1 MLILVINIG
10 AISANEITDINNS
23 LKSDIEDSLSVADY
37 IDEETVSSDQSLGI
51 GDSSAD
57 SYDSGSSDI
66 GESDL
71 SSSDSSIVAEEDGD
85 KADVRNASSISV
97 SSNSVVRGNSIAI
110 TLLDS
115 NNAAASGK
123 LVQFT
128 LSGKTYNATT
138 DSNGKASLPVSLAA
152 GTYPLKIYF
161 AGDDALNG
169 STRTIDLKV
178 TANTPG
184 ITVGSTTVIRGKYLY
199 VYLKDGNGKAMANQ
213 KVSIKINGKTY
224 EKTTNSNGR
233 AALKIILTGSKYS
246 AKVNFYKSGI
256 YSAASKSFTLKI
268 SDNKPKIT
276 VANTTVI
283 RGKYLYVYLKDK
295 SGSVMASKKVT
306 IRINGKNYVKTT
318 NSNGRAALKIK
329 LTGSKYAAKVYFYK
343 SGVYSYS
350 SKSFTLN
357 IANNKPSFTIAN
369 STVVKGNYLY
379 VYLKDKSGAA
389 MANQNVAVKLNGKT
403 YTKTTNSNG
412 RIALKVSLAAKK
424 YTTSLNFYKTGV
436 YSASSKSFTLNV
448 VNDNSKN
455 SVANIMAAATKV
467 RNYVNSYKKLPETV
481 TVGSYKISIEEF
493 SYLMSECIVGL
504 NKGSIS
510 TVSTLEGIQDVESGG
525 DSMNAKIYKEQYV
538 DLASRAMTYIQNNKV
553 PARYAAAYSS
563 SNSKIGNAGFD
574 LYTYCFAKI
583 LVFYDANKYLPN
595 YCTFESSV
603 FGSSTGDS
611 LSVLSN
617 VTDSSRLRNFTITLT
632 GIDSSIL
639 SNMAVNLTLA
649 APTGSGNKISKKTV
663 ILDSDNI
670 YSTSK
675 DLKLL
680 DDIATILKSKGYNV
694 IVNTTIGPNTHNMD
708 IIYRKNVCV
717 FSIYGGIDAGMFV
730 DKGSVWFQN
739 YLSQNNNQIVLGF
752 LAPPITRNLA
762 TETWLERAHDDDY
775 SSDIFTGLANPGS
788 YINTNVGADYVY
800 GSTASELASNFL
812 NFAVNGFSVGL
823 DGTIPS
829 AQKTYKLTT
838 NANGQVTIPNLV
850 AGVYNISYSY
860 IDNLGNT
867 VVQNKQFT
875 LS

>member
-1 MLILVINIG
+1 M
-10 AISANEITDINNS
+10 
-23 LKSDIEDSLSVADY
+23 
-37 IDEETVSSDQSLGI
+37 
-51 GDSSAD
+51 
-57 SYDSGSSDI
+57 
-66 GESDL
+66 
-71 SSSDSSIVAEEDGD
+71 
-85 KADVRNASSISV
+85 
-97 SSNSVVRGNSIAI
+97 
-110 TLLDS
+110 
-115 NNAAASGK
+115 
-123 LVQFT
+123 
-128 LSGKTYNATT
+128 
-138 DSNGKASLPVSLAA
+138 
-152 GTYPLKIYF
+152 KI
-161 AGDDALNG
+161 
-169 STRTIDLKV
+169 K
-178 TANTPG
+178 
-184 ITVGSTTVIRGKYLY
+184 
-199 VYLKDGNGKAMANQ
+199 
-213 KVSIKINGKTY
+213 
-224 EKTTNSNGR
+224 
-233 AALKIILTGSKYS
+233 LTGSKYS
-246 AKVNFYKSGI
+246 TKVYFYKSGI

-276 VANTTVI
+276 VANATVI

-295 SGSVMASKKVT
+295 SGAVMASKKVT

-357 IANNKPSFTIAN
+357 IVNNKPSFTIAN

-379 VYLKDKSGAA
+379 VYLKDKAGSV
-389 MANQNVAVKLNGKT
+389 MANQKVAVKLNGKT
-403 YTKTTNSNG
+403 YAMTTNSNG
-412 RIALKVSLAAKK
+412 RIALKVTLAAKK
-424 YTTSLNFYKTGV
+424 YTTNLNFYKTGV

-467 RNYVNSYKKLPETV
+467 RNYVNSYKRLPETV

-493 SYLMSECIVGL
+493 SYLMSESIVGL

-510 TVSTLEGIQDVESGG
+510 SVKILEGIQDVESGG

-538 DLASRAMTYIQNNKV
+538 DLANRAMTYIQKNKV

-603 FGSSTGDS
+603 FGSSSDS
-611 LSVLSN
+611 SESVLSN
-617 VTDSSRLRNFTITLT
+617 VIDSSRLRNFTIALT
-632 GIDSSIL
+632 GLDSSIL
-639 SNMAVNLTLA
+639 SNMAINLTLD
-649 APTGSGNKISKKTV
+649 APTGSGNKITKKTV

-680 DDIATILKSKGYNV
+680 NDIKTILESKGYNV
-694 IVNTTIGPNTHNMD
+694 TVNTTIGPNTHNMD
-708 IIYRKNVCV
+708 ISYRKNVCV

-730 DKGSVWFQN
+730 DKSAFWFQN
-739 YLSQNNNQIVLGF
+739 KLNLNNNQIVLGF

-775 SSDIFTGLANPGS
+775 SADVFTGLANPGS

-829 AQKTYKLTT
+829 AQKTYQLTT

-860 IDNLGNT
+860 IDNLGNR

>member
-10 AISANEITDINNS
+10 AISANEITDTNS
-23 LKSDIEDSLSVADY
+23 LKSDIEDSLSVTDY
-37 IDEETVSSDQSLGI
+37 IDEETDSSDQSLGA

-66 GESDL
+66 EESDL
-71 SSSDSSIVAEEDGD
+71 SSSDSSIVAEEEEEE
-85 KADVRNASSISV
+85 ADVRNASSISV
-97 SSNSVVRGNSIAI
+97 SSNSVVRGNSYAI

-178 TANTPG
+178 TANTPS

-199 VYLKDGNGKAMANQ
+199 VYLKDKNGKAMANQ
-213 KVSIKINGKTY
+213 KVTIKINGKTY

-233 AALKIILTGSKYS
+233 AALKIKLTGSKYS
-246 AKVNFYKSGI
+246 TKVYFYKSGI

-276 VANTTVI
+276 VANATVI

-295 SGSVMASKKVT
+295 SGAVMASKKVT

-357 IANNKPSFTIAN
+357 IVNNKPSFTIAN

-379 VYLKDKSGAA
+379 VYLKDKAGSV
-389 MANQNVAVKLNGKT
+389 MANQKVAVKLNGKT
-403 YTKTTNSNG
+403 YAMTTNSNG
-412 RIALKVSLAAKK
+412 RIALKVTLAAQK
-424 YTTSLNFYKTGV
+424 YTTNLNFYKTGV

-467 RNYVNSYKKLPETV
+467 RNYVNSYKRLPETV

-493 SYLMSECIVGL
+493 SYLMSESIVGL

-510 TVSTLEGIQDVESGG
+510 SVKILEGIQDVESGG

-538 DLASRAMTYIQNNKV
+538 DLANRAMTYIQNNKV

-603 FGSSTGDS
+603 FGSSSDS
-611 LSVLSN
+611 SESVLSN
-617 VTDSSRLRNFTITLT
+617 VIDSSRLRNFTIALT
-632 GIDSSIL
+632 GLDSSIL
-639 SNMAVNLTLA
+639 SNMAINLTLD
-649 APTGSGNKISKKTV
+649 APTGSGNKITKKTV

-670 YSTSK
+670 FSTSK

-680 DDIATILKSKGYNV
+680 NDIKTILESKGYNV

-730 DKGSVWFQN
+730 DKSAVWFQN
-739 YLSQNNNQIVLGF
+739 YLNLNNNQIVLGF

-775 SSDIFTGLANPGS
+775 SASIFTGLANPGS
-788 YINTNVGADYVY
+788 FINTNVGADYVY

-829 AQKTYKLTT
+829 AQKTYQLTT

-860 IDNLGNT
+860 IDNLGNR

>member
-10 AISANEITDINNS
+10 AISANEITDTNS
-23 LKSDIEDSLSVADY
+23 LESDIEDSLSVTDY
-37 IDEETVSSDQSLGI
+37 IDEETISSDQSLGA

-57 SYDSGSSDI
+57 SYDMASSNL
-66 GESDL
+66 GEADL
-71 SSSDSSIVAEEDGD
+71 SSSDSPIGGEEDEEQ
-85 KADVRNASSISV
+85 ADVRNSSSISV
-97 SSNSVVRGNSIAI
+97 SSDSVVRGNSYAI

-152 GTYPLKIYF
+152 GTYPLEIYF
-161 AGDDALNG
+161 AGDDTLNG

-178 TANTPG
+178 TANTPS

-199 VYLKDGNGKAMANQ
+199 VYLKDKNGKAMANQ
-213 KVSIKINGKTY
+213 KVTIKINGKTY

-233 AALKIILTGSKYS
+233 AALKIKLTGSKYS
-246 AKVNFYKSGI
+246 TKVYFYKSGI

-276 VANTTVI
+276 VANATVI

-295 SGSVMASKKVT
+295 SGAVMASKKVT

-357 IANNKPSFTIAN
+357 IVNNKPSFTIAN

-379 VYLKDKSGAA
+379 VYLKDKAGSV
-389 MANQNVAVKLNGKT
+389 MANQKVAVKLNGKT
-403 YTKTTNSNG
+403 YAMTTNSNG
-412 RIALKVSLAAKK
+412 RIALKVTLASKK

-455 SVANIMAAATKV
+455 SVANILAAATKV
-467 RNYVNSYKKLPETV
+467 RNYVNSYKRLPETV

-493 SYLMSECIVGL
+493 SYLMSETIIGL

-510 TVSTLEGIQDVESGG
+510 SVSTLEGIQDVESGG

-538 DLASRAMTYIQNNKV
+538 DLANRAMTYIQKNKV

-563 SNSKIGNAGFD
+563 SNSKVGNAGFD

-603 FGSSTGDS
+603 FKSSSDNS
-611 LSVLSN
+611 QSILSN
-617 VTDSSRLRNFTITLT
+617 VTDSSRLRNFTIALT

-680 DDIATILKSKGYNV
+680 NDIKTILESKGYNV
-694 IVNTTIGPNTHNMD
+694 TVNTTIGPNTHNMD
-708 IIYRKNVCV
+708 ISYRKNVCV

-730 DKGSVWFQN
+730 DKSAFWFQN
-739 YLSQNNNQIVLGF
+739 KLNRNNNQIVLGF
-752 LAPPITRNLA
+752 LAPPVTRNLA

-775 SSDIFTGLANPGS
+775 SADVFTGLANPGS

-829 AQKTYKLTT
+829 VQKTYKLTT

-860 IDNLGNT
+860 IDNLGNR

>member
-10 AISANEITDINNS
+10 AISANEITDTNS
-23 LKSDIEDSLSVADY
+23 LESDIEDSLSVTDY
-37 IDEETVSSDQSLGI
+37 IDEETISSDQSLGA

-57 SYDSGSSDI
+57 SYDMASSNL
-66 GESDL
+66 GEADL
-71 SSSDSSIVAEEDGD
+71 SSSDSPIGGEEDEEQ
-85 KADVRNASSISV
+85 ADVRNSSSISV
-97 SSNSVVRGNSIAI
+97 SSDSVVRGNSYAI

-152 GTYPLKIYF
+152 GTYPLEIYF
-161 AGDDALNG
+161 AGDDTLNG

-178 TANTPG
+178 TANTPS

-233 AALKIILTGSKYS
+233 AALKIKLTGSKYS
-246 AKVNFYKSGI
+246 TKVYFYKSGI

-276 VANTTVI
+276 VANATII
-283 RGKYLYVYLKDK
+283 RGKYLYVFLKDK
-295 SGSVMASKKVT
+295 SGAVMASKKVT

-357 IANNKPSFTIAN
+357 IVNNKPSFTIAN

-379 VYLKDKSGAA
+379 VYLKDKAGSV
-389 MANQNVAVKLNGKT
+389 MANQKVAVKLNGKT
-403 YTKTTNSNG
+403 YAMTTNSNG
-412 RIALKVSLAAKK
+412 RIALKVTLAAKK

-467 RNYVNSYKKLPETV
+467 RNYVNSYKRLPETV

-493 SYLMSECIVGL
+493 SYLMSETIVGL

-510 TVSTLEGIQDVESGG
+510 SVSTLEGIQDVESGG

-538 DLASRAMTYIQNNKV
+538 DLANRAMTYIQKNKV

-563 SNSKIGNAGFD
+563 SNSKVGNAGFD

-603 FGSSTGDS
+603 FKSSSDNS
-611 LSVLSN
+611 QSILSN
-617 VTDSSRLRNFTITLT
+617 VTDSSRLRNFTIALT

-680 DDIATILKSKGYNV
+680 NDIKTILESKGYNV
-694 IVNTTIGPNTHNMD
+694 TVNTTIGPNTHNMD
-708 IIYRKNVCV
+708 ISYRKNVCV

-730 DKGSVWFQN
+730 DKSAFWFQN
-739 YLSQNNNQIVLGF
+739 KLNLNNNQIVLGF

-775 SSDIFTGLANPGS
+775 SAPIFTGLANPGS
-788 YINTNVGADYVY
+788 FINTNVGADYVY

-823 DGTIPS
+823 DETIPS

-860 IDNLGNT
+860 IDNSGNT

>member
-10 AISANEITDINNS
+10 AISANEITDTNS
-23 LKSDIEDSLSVADY
+23 LKSDIEDSLNVTDY
-37 IDEETVSSDQSLGI
+37 IDEETDSSDQSLGA

-66 GESDL
+66 EESDL
-71 SSSDSSIVAEEDGD
+71 SSSDSSIVAEEEEEE
-85 KADVRNASSISV
+85 ADVRNASSISV
-97 SSNSVVRGNSIAI
+97 SSNSVVRGNSYAI

-152 GTYPLKIYF
+152 GTYPLEIYF

-178 TANTPG
+178 TANTPS

-199 VYLKDGNGKAMANQ
+199 VYLKDKNGKAMANQ
-213 KVSIKINGKTY
+213 KVTIKINGKTY

-233 AALKIILTGSKYS
+233 AALKIKLTGSKYS
-246 AKVNFYKSGI
+246 TKVYFYKSGI

-276 VANTTVI
+276 VANATVI

-295 SGSVMASKKVT
+295 SGAVMASKKVT

-357 IANNKPSFTIAN
+357 IVNNKPSFTIAN

-379 VYLKDKSGAA
+379 VYLKDKAGSV
-389 MANQNVAVKLNGKT
+389 MANQKVAVKLNGKT
-403 YTKTTNSNG
+403 YAMTTNSNG
-412 RIALKVSLAAKK
+412 RIALKVTLAAKK
-424 YTTSLNFYKTGV
+424 YTTNLNFYKTGV

-467 RNYVNSYKKLPETV
+467 RNYVNSYKRLPETV

-493 SYLMSECIVGL
+493 SYLMSESIVGL

-510 TVSTLEGIQDVESGG
+510 SVKILEGIQDVESGG

-538 DLASRAMTYIQNNKV
+538 DLANRAMTYIQNNKV

-603 FGSSTGDS
+603 FGSSSDS
-611 LSVLSN
+611 SESVLSN
-617 VTDSSRLRNFTITLT
+617 VIDSSRLRNFTIALT

-639 SNMAVNLTLA
+639 SNMAINLTLD
-649 APTGSGNKISKKTV
+649 APTGSGNKITKKTV

-680 DDIATILKSKGYNV
+680 NDIKTILESKGYNV
-694 IVNTTIGPNTHNMD
+694 IINTTIGPNTHNMD

-730 DKGSVWFQN
+730 DKSAVWFQN
-739 YLSQNNNQIVLGF
+739 YLNLNNNQIVLGF

-775 SSDIFTGLANPGS
+775 SASIFTGLANPGS
-788 YINTNVGADYVY
+788 FINTNVGADYVY

-829 AQKTYKLTT
+829 AQKTYQLTT

-860 IDNLGNT
+860 IDNLGNR

>member
-10 AISANEITDINNS
+10 AISANEITDTNS
-23 LKSDIEDSLSVADY
+23 LKSDIEDSLSVTDY
-37 IDEETVSSDQSLGI
+37 IDEETDSSDQSLGA

-66 GESDL
+66 EESDL
-71 SSSDSSIVAEEDGD
+71 SSSDSSIVAEEEEEE
-85 KADVRNASSISV
+85 ADVRNASSISV
-97 SSNSVVRGNSIAI
+97 SSNSVVRGNSYVI

-178 TANTPG
+178 TANTPS

-199 VYLKDGNGKAMANQ
+199 VYLKDKNGKAMANQ
-213 KVSIKINGKTY
+213 KVTIKINGKTY
-224 EKTTNSNGR
+224 AMTTNSNGR
-233 AALKIILTGSKYS
+233 AALKIKLTGSKYS
-246 AKVNFYKSGI
+246 TKVYFYKSGI

-276 VANTTVI
+276 VANATVI

-295 SGSVMASKKVT
+295 SGAVMASKKVT

-357 IANNKPSFTIAN
+357 IVNNKPSFTIAN
-369 STVVKGNYLY
+369 STVLKGNYLY
-379 VYLKDKSGAA
+379 VYLKDKAGSV
-389 MANQNVAVKLNGKT
+389 MANQKVAVKLNGNT
-403 YTKTTNSNG
+403 YAMTTNSNG
-412 RIALKVSLAAKK
+412 RIALKVTLAAKK
-424 YTTSLNFYKTGV
+424 YTTNLNFYKTGV

-467 RNYVNSYKKLPETV
+467 RNYVNSYKRLPETV

-493 SYLMSECIVGL
+493 SYLMSESIVGL

-510 TVSTLEGIQDVESGG
+510 SVKILEGIQDVESGG

-538 DLASRAMTYIQNNKV
+538 DLANRAMTYIQNNKV

-603 FGSSTGDS
+603 FGSSSDS
-611 LSVLSN
+611 SESVLSN
-617 VTDSSRLRNFTITLT
+617 VIDSSRLRNFTIALT
-632 GIDSSIL
+632 GLDSSIL
-639 SNMAVNLTLA
+639 SNMAINLTLD
-649 APTGSGNKISKKTV
+649 APTGSGNKITKKTV

-730 DKGSVWFQN
+730 DKSAVWFQN
-739 YLSQNNNQIVLGF
+739 YLNLNNNQIVLGF

-775 SSDIFTGLANPGS
+775 SASIFTGLANPGS
-788 YINTNVGADYVY
+788 FINTNVGADYVY

-829 AQKTYKLTT
+829 AQKTYQLTT

-860 IDNLGNT
+860 IDNLGNR

>member
-10 AISANEITDINNS
+10 AISANEITDTNS
-23 LKSDIEDSLSVADY
+23 LESDIEDSLSVTDY
-37 IDEETVSSDQSLGI
+37 IDEETISSDQSLGA

-57 SYDSGSSDI
+57 SYDMASSNL
-66 GESDL
+66 GEADL
-71 SSSDSSIVAEEDGD
+71 SSSDSHIGGEEDEEQ
-85 KADVRNASSISV
+85 ADVRNSSSISV
-97 SSNSVVRGNSIAI
+97 SSDSVVRGNSYAI

-152 GTYPLKIYF
+152 GTYPLEIYF
-161 AGDDALNG
+161 AGDDTLNG

-178 TANTPG
+178 TANTPS

-233 AALKIILTGSKYS
+233 AALKIKLTGSKYS
-246 AKVNFYKSGI
+246 TKVYFYKSGI

-276 VANTTVI
+276 VANATVI
-283 RGKYLYVYLKDK
+283 RGKYLYVFLKDK
-295 SGSVMASKKVT
+295 SGAVMASKKVT

-357 IANNKPSFTIAN
+357 IVNNKPSFTIAN

-379 VYLKDKSGAA
+379 VYLKDKAGSV
-389 MANQNVAVKLNGKT
+389 MANQKVAVKLNGKT
-403 YTKTTNSNG
+403 YAMTTNSNG
-412 RIALKVSLAAKK
+412 RIALKVTLAAKK
-424 YTTSLNFYKTGV
+424 YTTNLNFYKTGV

-467 RNYVNSYKKLPETV
+467 RNYVNSYKRLPETV

-493 SYLMSECIVGL
+493 SYLMSESIVGL

-510 TVSTLEGIQDVESGG
+510 SVKILEGIQDVESGG

-538 DLASRAMTYIQNNKV
+538 DLANRAMTYIQNNKV

-603 FGSSTGDS
+603 FKSSSDNS
-611 LSVLSN
+611 QSILSN
-617 VTDSSRLRNFTITLT
+617 VTDSSRLRNFTIALT

-680 DDIATILKSKGYNV
+680 NDIKTILESKGYNV
-694 IVNTTIGPNTHNMD
+694 TVNTTIGPNTHNMD
-708 IIYRKNVCV
+708 IKYRKNVCV
-717 FSIYGGIDAGMFV
+717 FSIYGGVDAGMFV
-730 DKGSVWFQN
+730 DKSAFWFQN
-739 YLSQNNNQIVLGF
+739 KLNLNNNQIVLGF

-775 SSDIFTGLANPGS
+775 SASIFSGLANPGS
-788 YINTNVGADYVY
+788 FINTNVGADYVY

-829 AQKTYKLTT
+829 VQKTYQLTT

-860 IDNLGNT
+860 IDNLGNR

>member
-10 AISANEITDINNS
+10 AISANEITDTNS
-23 LKSDIEDSLSVADY
+23 LKSDIEDSLSVTDY
-37 IDEETVSSDQSLGI
+37 IDEETDSSDQSLGA

-66 GESDL
+66 EESDL
-71 SSSDSSIVAEEDGD
+71 SSSDSSIVAEEEEEE
-85 KADVRNASSISV
+85 ADVRNASSISV
-97 SSNSVVRGNSIAI
+97 SSNSVVRGNSYAI

-152 GTYPLKIYF
+152 GTYPLEIYF
-161 AGDDALNG
+161 AGDDTLNG

-178 TANTPG
+178 TANTPS

-233 AALKIILTGSKYS
+233 AALKIKLTGSKYS
-246 AKVNFYKSGI
+246 TKVYFYKSGI

-276 VANTTVI
+276 VANATVI

-295 SGSVMASKKVT
+295 SGAVMASKKVT

-357 IANNKPSFTIAN
+357 IVNNKPSFTIAN

-379 VYLKDKSGAA
+379 VYLKDKAGSV
-389 MANQNVAVKLNGKT
+389 MANQKVAVKLNGKT
-403 YTKTTNSNG
+403 YAMTTNSNG
-412 RIALKVSLAAKK
+412 RIALKVTLAAKK
-424 YTTSLNFYKTGV
+424 YTTNLNFYKTGV

-467 RNYVNSYKKLPETV
+467 RNYVNSYKRLPETV

-493 SYLMSECIVGL
+493 SYLMSESIVGL

-510 TVSTLEGIQDVESGG
+510 SVKILEGIRDVESGG

-538 DLASRAMTYIQNNKV
+538 DLANRAMTYIQNNKV

-603 FGSSTGDS
+603 FKSSFDNS
-611 LSVLSN
+611 QSILSN
-617 VTDSSRLRNFTITLT
+617 VTDSSRLRNFTIALT

-639 SNMAVNLTLA
+639 SNMAVNLTLDV
-649 APTGSGNKISKKTV
+649 PTGSGNKITKKTV

-680 DDIATILKSKGYNV
+680 NDIKTILESKGYKV
-694 IVNTTIGPNTHNMD
+694 TVNTTIGPNTHNMD

-730 DKGSVWFQN
+730 DKSAVWFQN
-739 YLSQNNNQIVLGF
+739 YLNLNNNQIVLGF

-775 SSDIFTGLANPGS
+775 SASIFTGLANPGS
-788 YINTNVGADYVY
+788 FINTNVGADYVY

-829 AQKTYKLTT
+829 VQKTYQLTT

-860 IDNLGNT
+860 IDNLGNR

>member
-10 AISANEITDINNS
+10 AISANEITDTNN
-23 LKSDIEDSLSVADY
+23 LENDIEDSLSVTDY
-37 IDEETVSSDQSLGI
+37 IDEETISSDQSLGA

-57 SYDSGSSDI
+57 SYDMASSNL
-66 GESDL
+66 GEADL
-71 SSSDSSIVAEEDGD
+71 SSSDSPIGGEEDEEQ
-85 KADVRNASSISV
+85 ADVRNSSSISV
-97 SSNSVVRGNSIAI
+97 SSDSVVRGNSYAI

-152 GTYPLKIYF
+152 GTYPLEIYF
-161 AGDDALNG
+161 AGDDTLNG

-178 TANTPG
+178 TANTPS

-199 VYLKDGNGKAMANQ
+199 VYLKDGNCKAMANQ

-233 AALKIILTGSKYS
+233 AALKIKLTGSKYS
-246 AKVNFYKSGI
+246 TKVYFYKSGI

-276 VANTTVI
+276 VANATVI

-295 SGSVMASKKVT
+295 SGAVMASKKVT

-357 IANNKPSFTIAN
+357 IVNNKPSFTIAN

-379 VYLKDKSGAA
+379 VYLKDKAGSV
-389 MANQNVAVKLNGKT
+389 MANQKVAVKLNGKT
-403 YTKTTNSNG
+403 YAMTTNSNG
-412 RIALKVSLAAKK
+412 RIALKVTLASKK

-455 SVANIMAAATKV
+455 SVANILAAATKV
-467 RNYVNSYKKLPETV
+467 RNYVNSYKRLPETV

-493 SYLMSECIVGL
+493 SYLMSETIIGL

-510 TVSTLEGIQDVESGG
+510 SVSTLEGIQDVESGG

-538 DLASRAMTYIQNNKV
+538 DLANRAMTYIQNNKV

-563 SNSKIGNAGFD
+563 SNSKVGNAGFD

-603 FGSSTGDS
+603 FKSSSDNS
-611 LSVLSN
+611 QSILSN
-617 VTDSSRLRNFTITLT
+617 VTDSSRLRNFTIALT

-680 DDIATILKSKGYNV
+680 NDIKTILESKGYIV
-694 IVNTTIGPNTHNMD
+694 TVNTTIGPNTHNMD
-708 IIYRKNVCV
+708 IKYRKNVCV
-717 FSIYGGIDAGMFV
+717 FSIYGGVDAGMFV
-730 DKGSVWFQN
+730 DKSAFWFQN
-739 YLSQNNNQIVLGF
+739 KLNLNNNQIVLGF

-762 TETWLERAHDDDY
+762 TETWLERAHDDNY
-775 SSDIFTGLANPGS
+775 SAPIFTGLANPGS
-788 YINTNVGADYVY
+788 FINTNVGADYVY

-860 IDNLGNT
+860 IDNSGNT

>member
-10 AISANEITDINNS
+10 AISANEITDTNS
-23 LKSDIEDSLSVADY
+23 LESDIEDSLSVTDY
-37 IDEETVSSDQSLGI
+37 IDEETISSDQSLGA

-57 SYDSGSSDI
+57 SYDMASSNL
-66 GESDL
+66 GEADL
-71 SSSDSSIVAEEDGD
+71 SSSDSSIVGEEDEEQ
-85 KADVRNASSISV
+85 ADVRNSSSISV
-97 SSNSVVRGNSIAI
+97 SSDSVVRGNSYAI

-138 DSNGKASLPVSLAA
+138 DSNGKASMPVSLAA
-152 GTYPLKIYF
+152 GTYPLEIYF
-161 AGDDALNG
+161 AGDDTLNG

-178 TANTPG
+178 TANTPS

-213 KVSIKINGKTY
+213 KVTIKINGKTY

-233 AALKIILTGSKYS
+233 AALKIKLTGSKYS
-246 AKVNFYKSGI
+246 TKVYFYKSGI

-276 VANTTVI
+276 VANDTVI

-295 SGSVMASKKVT
+295 SGAVMASKKVT

-329 LTGSKYAAKVYFYK
+329 LTGSKYATKVYFYK

-379 VYLKDKSGAA
+379 VYLKDKTGAV
-389 MANQNVAVKLNGKT
+389 MANHKVSVKLNGKT
-403 YTKTTNSNG
+403 YAMTTNSNG
-412 RIALKVSLAAKK
+412 RIALKVTLAAKK
-424 YTTSLNFYKTGV
+424 YTTNLNFYKTGV

-455 SVANIMAAATKV
+455 SVANILAAATKV
-467 RNYVNSYKKLPETV
+467 RNYVNSYKRLPETV

-493 SYLMSECIVGL
+493 SYLMSESIVGL

-510 TVSTLEGIQDVESGG
+510 SVSTLEGIQDVESGG

-538 DLASRAMTYIQNNKV
+538 DLANRAMTYIQKNKV

-603 FGSSTGDS
+603 FKSSSDNS
-611 LSVLSN
+611 QSILSN
-617 VTDSSRLRNFTITLT
+617 VTDSSRLRNFTIALT

-680 DDIATILKSKGYNV
+680 NDIKTILESKGYNV
-694 IVNTTIGPNTHNMD
+694 TVNTTIGPNTHNMD
-708 IIYRKNVCV
+708 IKYRKNVCV
-717 FSIYGGIDAGMFV
+717 FSIYGGVDAGMFV
-730 DKGSVWFQN
+730 DKSAFWFQN
-739 YLSQNNNQIVLGF
+739 KLNLNNNQIVLGF

-762 TETWLERAHDDDY
+762 TETWLERAHDDNY
-775 SSDIFTGLANPGS
+775 SAPIFTGLANPGS
-788 YINTNVGADYVY
+788 FINTNVGADYVY

-860 IDNLGNT
+860 IDNSGNT

>member
-10 AISANEITDINNS
+10 AISANEITDTNS
-23 LKSDIEDSLSVADY
+23 LESDIEDSLSVTDY
-37 IDEETVSSDQSLGI
+37 IDEETISSDQSLGA

-57 SYDSGSSDI
+57 SYDMASSNL
-66 GESDL
+66 GEADL
-71 SSSDSSIVAEEDGD
+71 SSSDSSIVAEEDEEQ
-85 KADVRNASSISV
+85 ADVRNSSSISV
-97 SSNSVVRGNSIAI
+97 SSDSVVRGNSYAI

-138 DSNGKASLPVSLAA
+138 DSNGTASLPVSLAA
-152 GTYPLKIYF
+152 GTYPLEIYF
-161 AGDDALNG
+161 AGDDTLNG

-178 TANTPG
+178 TANTPS

-199 VYLKDGNGKAMANQ
+199 VYLKDKNGKAMANQ
-213 KVSIKINGKTY
+213 KVTIKINGKTY
-224 EKTTNSNGR
+224 E
-233 AALKIILTGSKYS
+233 
-246 AKVNFYKSGI
+246 
-256 YSAASKSFTLKI
+256 
-268 SDNKPKIT
+268 
-276 VANTTVI
+276 
-283 RGKYLYVYLKDK
+283 
-295 SGSVMASKKVT
+295 
-306 IRINGKNYVKTT
+306 KTT

-357 IANNKPSFTIAN
+357 IVNNKPSFTIAN

-379 VYLKDKSGAA
+379 VYLKDKAGSV
-389 MANQNVAVKLNGKT
+389 MANQKVAVKLNGKT
-403 YTKTTNSNG
+403 YAMTTNSNG
-412 RIALKVSLAAKK
+412 RIALKVTLASKK

-455 SVANIMAAATKV
+455 SVANILAAATKV
-467 RNYVNSYKKLPETV
+467 RNYVNSYKRLPETV

-493 SYLMSECIVGL
+493 SYLMSETIIGL

-510 TVSTLEGIQDVESGG
+510 SVSTLEGIQDVESGG

-538 DLASRAMTYIQNNKV
+538 DLANRAMTYIQKNKV

-563 SNSKIGNAGFD
+563 SNSKVGNAGFD

-603 FGSSTGDS
+603 FKSSSDNS
-611 LSVLSN
+611 QSILSN
-617 VTDSSRLRNFTITLT
+617 VTDSSRLRNFTIALT

-639 SNMAVNLTLA
+639 SNMAVNLTLDV
-649 APTGSGNKISKKTV
+649 PTGSGNKITKKTV

-680 DDIATILKSKGYNV
+680 NDIATILKSKGYNV

-708 IIYRKNVCV
+708 IKYRKNVCV
-717 FSIYGGIDAGMFV
+717 FSIYGGVDAGMFV

-739 YLSQNNNQIVLGF
+739 YLSQNNNQIILGF

-775 SSDIFTGLANPGS
+775 SADVFTGLANPGS

-860 IDNLGNT
+860 IDNSGNT

>member
-10 AISANEITDINNS
+10 AISANEITDTNS
-23 LKSDIEDSLSVADY
+23 LESDIEDSLSVTDY
-37 IDEETVSSDQSLGI
+37 IDEETISSDQSLGA

-57 SYDSGSSDI
+57 SYDMASSNL
-66 GESDL
+66 GEADL
-71 SSSDSSIVAEEDGD
+71 SSSDSPIGGEEDEEQ
-85 KADVRNASSISV
+85 ADVRNSSSISV
-97 SSNSVVRGNSIAI
+97 SSDSVVRGNSYAI

-152 GTYPLKIYF
+152 GTYPLEIYF
-161 AGDDALNG
+161 AGDDTLNG

-178 TANTPG
+178 TANTPS

-213 KVSIKINGKTY
+213 KVTIKINGKTY

-233 AALKIILTGSKYS
+233 AALKIKLTGSKYS
-246 AKVNFYKSGI
+246 TKVYFYKSGI

-276 VANTTVI
+276 VANATVI

-295 SGSVMASKKVT
+295 SGAVMASKKVT

-329 LTGSKYAAKVYFYK
+329 LTGNKYATKVYFYK

-357 IANNKPSFTIAN
+357 IVNNKPSFTIAN

-379 VYLKDKSGAA
+379 VYLKDKAGSV
-389 MANQNVAVKLNGKT
+389 MANQKVAVKLNGKT
-403 YTKTTNSNG
+403 YAMTTNSNG
-412 RIALKVSLAAKK
+412 RIALKVTLAAKK

-455 SVANIMAAATKV
+455 SVANILAAATKV
-467 RNYVNSYKKLPETV
+467 RNYVNSYKRLPETV

-493 SYLMSECIVGL
+493 SYLMSETIVGL

-510 TVSTLEGIQDVESGG
+510 SVSTLEGIQDVESGG

-538 DLASRAMTYIQNNKV
+538 GLANRAMTYIQKNKV

-563 SNSKIGNAGFD
+563 SNSKVGNAGFD

-603 FGSSTGDS
+603 FKSSSDNS
-611 LSVLSN
+611 QSILSN
-617 VTDSSRLRNFTITLT
+617 VTDSGRLRNFTIALT

-649 APTGSGNKISKKTV
+649 APTGSGNKITKKTV

-680 DDIATILKSKGYNV
+680 NDIKTILESKGYNV
-694 IVNTTIGPNTHNMD
+694 TVNTTIGPNTHNMD
-708 IIYRKNVCV
+708 ISYRKNVCV

-730 DKGSVWFQN
+730 DKSAFWFQN
-739 YLSQNNNQIVLGF
+739 KLNLNNNQIVLGF

-775 SSDIFTGLANPGS
+775 SAPIFTGLANPGS
-788 YINTNVGADYVY
+788 FINTNVGADYVY

-860 IDNLGNT
+860 IDNSGNT

>member
-10 AISANEITDINNS
+10 AISANEITDTNS
-23 LKSDIEDSLSVADY
+23 LESDIEDSLSVTDY
-37 IDEETVSSDQSLGI
+37 IDEETDSSDQSLGA

-66 GESDL
+66 EESDL
-71 SSSDSSIVAEEDGD
+71 SSSDSSIVAEEEEEE
-85 KADVRNASSISV
+85 ADVRNASSISV
-97 SSNSVVRGNSIAI
+97 SSNSVVRGNSYAI

-178 TANTPG
+178 TANTPS

-199 VYLKDGNGKAMANQ
+199 VYLKDKNGKAMANQ
-213 KVSIKINGKTY
+213 KVTIKINGKTY
-224 EKTTNSNGR
+224 E
-233 AALKIILTGSKYS
+233 
-246 AKVNFYKSGI
+246 
-256 YSAASKSFTLKI
+256 
-268 SDNKPKIT
+268 
-276 VANTTVI
+276 
-283 RGKYLYVYLKDK
+283 
-295 SGSVMASKKVT
+295 
-306 IRINGKNYVKTT
+306 KTT

-357 IANNKPSFTIAN
+357 IVNNKPSFTIAN

-379 VYLKDKSGAA
+379 VYLKDKAGSV
-389 MANQNVAVKLNGKT
+389 MANQKVAVKLNGKT
-403 YTKTTNSNG
+403 YAMTTNSNG
-412 RIALKVSLAAKK
+412 RIALKVTLAAQK
-424 YTTSLNFYKTGV
+424 YTTNLNFYKTGV

-467 RNYVNSYKKLPETV
+467 RNYVNSYKRLPETV

-493 SYLMSECIVGL
+493 SYLMSESIVGL

-510 TVSTLEGIQDVESGG
+510 SVKILEGIQDVESGG

-538 DLASRAMTYIQNNKV
+538 DLANRAMTYIQNNKV

-603 FGSSTGDS
+603 FGSSSDS
-611 LSVLSN
+611 SESVLSN
-617 VTDSSRLRNFTITLT
+617 VTDSSRLRNFTIALT

-649 APTGSGNKISKKTV
+649 APTGSGNKITKKTV

-670 YSTSK
+670 FSTSK

-680 DDIATILKSKGYNV
+680 NDIKTILESKGYNV
-694 IVNTTIGPNTHNMD
+694 TVNTTIGPNTHNMD
-708 IIYRKNVCV
+708 IKYRKNVCV
-717 FSIYGGIDAGMFV
+717 FSIYGGVDAGMFV
-730 DKGSVWFQN
+730 DKSAFWFQN
-739 YLSQNNNQIVLGF
+739 KLNLNNNQIVLGF

-775 SSDIFTGLANPGS
+775 SAPIFTGLANPGS
-788 YINTNVGADYVY
+788 FINTNVGADYVY

-823 DGTIPS
+823 DETIPS

-860 IDNLGNT
+860 IDNSGNT

>member
-10 AISANEITDINNS
+10 AISANEITDTNS
-23 LKSDIEDSLSVADY
+23 LKSDIEDSLSVTDY
-37 IDEETVSSDQSLGI
+37 IDEETDSSDQSLGA

-66 GESDL
+66 EESDL
-71 SSSDSSIVAEEDGD
+71 SSSDSSIVAEEEEEEE
-85 KADVRNASSISV
+85 DVRNSSSIYV
-97 SSNSVVRGNSIAI
+97 SSDSVVRGNSYAI

-152 GTYPLKIYF
+152 GTYPLEIYF
-161 AGDDALNG
+161 AGDDTLNG

-178 TANTPG
+178 TANTPS

-233 AALKIILTGSKYS
+233 AALKIKLTGSKYS
-246 AKVNFYKSGI
+246 TKVYFYKSGI

-276 VANTTVI
+276 VANATVI

-295 SGSVMASKKVT
+295 SGAVMASKKVT

-357 IANNKPSFTIAN
+357 IVNNKPSFTIAN

-379 VYLKDKSGAA
+379 VYLKDKAGSV
-389 MANQNVAVKLNGKT
+389 MANQKVAVKLNGKT
-403 YTKTTNSNG
+403 YAMTTNSNG
-412 RIALKVSLAAKK
+412 RIALKVTLAAKK
-424 YTTSLNFYKTGV
+424 YTTNLNFYKTGV

-467 RNYVNSYKKLPETV
+467 RNYVNSYKRLPETV

-493 SYLMSECIVGL
+493 SYLMSESIVGL

-510 TVSTLEGIQDVESGG
+510 SVKILEGIRDVESGG

-538 DLASRAMTYIQNNKV
+538 DLANRAMTYIQNNKV

-603 FGSSTGDS
+603 FKSSFDNS
-611 LSVLSN
+611 QSILSN
-617 VTDSSRLRNFTITLT
+617 VTDSSRLRNFTIALT

-639 SNMAVNLTLA
+639 SNMAVNLTLDV
-649 APTGSGNKISKKTV
+649 PTGSGNKITKKTV

-680 DDIATILKSKGYNV
+680 NDIKTILESKGYKV
-694 IVNTTIGPNTHNMD
+694 TVNTTIGPNTHNMD

-730 DKGSVWFQN
+730 DKSAVWFQN
-739 YLSQNNNQIVLGF
+739 YLNLNNNQIVLGF

-775 SSDIFTGLANPGS
+775 SASIFTGLANPGS
-788 YINTNVGADYVY
+788 FINTNVGADYVY

-829 AQKTYKLTT
+829 VQKTYQLTT

-860 IDNLGNT
+860 IDNLGNR

>member
-10 AISANEITDINNS
+10 AISANEITDTNS
-23 LKSDIEDSLSVADY
+23 LKSDIEDSLSVTDY
-37 IDEETVSSDQSLGI
+37 IDEETDSSDQSLGA

-66 GESDL
+66 EESDL
-71 SSSDSSIVAEEDGD
+71 SSSDSSIVAEEEEEE
-85 KADVRNASSISV
+85 ADVRNASSISV
-97 SSNSVVRGNSIAI
+97 SSNSVVRGNSYVI

-178 TANTPG
+178 TANTPS

-199 VYLKDGNGKAMANQ
+199 VYLKDKNGKAMANQ
-213 KVSIKINGKTY
+213 KVTIKINGKTY

-233 AALKIILTGSKYS
+233 AALKIKLTGSKYS
-246 AKVNFYKSGI
+246 TKVYFYKSGI

-276 VANTTVI
+276 VANATVI

-295 SGSVMASKKVT
+295 SGAVMASKKVT

-357 IANNKPSFTIAN
+357 IVNNKPSFTIAN

-379 VYLKDKSGAA
+379 VYLKDKAGSV
-389 MANQNVAVKLNGKT
+389 MANQKVAVKLNGKT
-403 YTKTTNSNG
+403 YAMTTNSNG
-412 RIALKVSLAAKK
+412 RIALKVTLAAQK
-424 YTTSLNFYKTGV
+424 YTTNLNFYKTGV

-467 RNYVNSYKKLPETV
+467 RNYVNSYKRLPETV

-493 SYLMSECIVGL
+493 SYLMSESIVGL

-510 TVSTLEGIQDVESGG
+510 SVKILEGIQDVESGG

-538 DLASRAMTYIQNNKV
+538 DLANRAMTYIQNNKV

-603 FGSSTGDS
+603 FGSSSDS
-611 LSVLSN
+611 SESVLSN
-617 VTDSSRLRNFTITLT
+617 VIDSSRLRNFTIALT
-632 GIDSSIL
+632 GLDSSIL
-639 SNMAVNLTLA
+639 SNMAINLTLD
-649 APTGSGNKISKKTV
+649 APTGSGNKITKKTV

-694 IVNTTIGPNTHNMD
+694 IINTTIGPNTHNMD

-730 DKGSVWFQN
+730 DKSAVWFQN
-739 YLSQNNNQIVLGF
+739 YLNLNNNQIVLGF

-775 SSDIFTGLANPGS
+775 SASIFTGLANPGS
-788 YINTNVGADYVY
+788 FINTNVGADYVY

-829 AQKTYKLTT
+829 VQKTYQLTT

-860 IDNLGNT
+860 IDNLGNR

>member
-10 AISANEITDINNS
+10 AISANEITDTNS
-23 LKSDIEDSLSVADY
+23 LESDIEDSLSVTDY
-37 IDEETVSSDQSLGI
+37 IDEETISSDQSLGA

-57 SYDSGSSDI
+57 SYDMASSNL
-66 GESDL
+66 GEADL
-71 SSSDSSIVAEEDGD
+71 SSSDSSIVAEEDEEQ
-85 KADVRNASSISV
+85 ADVRNSSSISV
-97 SSNSVVRGNSIAI
+97 SSDSVVRGNSYAI

-152 GTYPLKIYF
+152 GTYPLEIYF
-161 AGDDALNG
+161 AGDDTLNG

-178 TANTPG
+178 TANTPS

-199 VYLKDGNGKAMANQ
+199 VYLKDKNGKAMANQ
-213 KVSIKINGKTY
+213 KVTIKINGKTY

-233 AALKIILTGSKYS
+233 AALKIKLTGNKYS
-246 AKVNFYKSGI
+246 TKVYFYKSGI

-276 VANTTVI
+276 VANATVI

-295 SGSVMASKKVT
+295 SGAVMASKKVT

-357 IANNKPSFTIAN
+357 IVNNKPSFTIAN

-379 VYLKDKSGAA
+379 VYLKDKAGSV
-389 MANQNVAVKLNGKT
+389 MANQKVAVKLNGKT
-403 YTKTTNSNG
+403 YAMTTNSNG
-412 RIALKVSLAAKK
+412 RIALKVTLAAKK
-424 YTTSLNFYKTGV
+424 YTTNLNFYKTGV

-455 SVANIMAAATKV
+455 SVANILAAATKV
-467 RNYVNSYKKLPETV
+467 RNYVNSYKRLPETV

-493 SYLMSECIVGL
+493 SYLMSETIVGL

-510 TVSTLEGIQDVESGG
+510 SVSTLEGIQDVESGG

-538 DLASRAMTYIQNNKV
+538 DLANRAMTYIQKNKV

-563 SNSKIGNAGFD
+563 SNSKVGNAGFD

-603 FGSSTGDS
+603 FKSSSDNS
-611 LSVLSN
+611 QSILSN
-617 VTDSSRLRNFTITLT
+617 VTDSSRLRNFTIALT
-632 GIDSSIL
+632 GI
-639 SNMAVNLTLA
+639 
-649 APTGSGNKISKKTV
+649 
-663 ILDSDNI
+663 
-670 YSTSK
+670 
-675 DLKLL
+675 
-680 DDIATILKSKGYNV
+680 
-694 IVNTTIGPNTHNMD
+694 
-708 IIYRKNVCV
+708 
-717 FSIYGGIDAGMFV
+717 
-730 DKGSVWFQN
+730 
-739 YLSQNNNQIVLGF
+739 
-752 LAPPITRNLA
+752 
-762 TETWLERAHDDDY
+762 
-775 SSDIFTGLANPGS
+775 
-788 YINTNVGADYVY
+788 
-800 GSTASELASNFL
+800 
-812 NFAVNGFSVGL
+812 
-823 DGTIPS
+823 
-829 AQKTYKLTT
+829 
-838 NANGQVTIPNLV
+838 
-850 AGVYNISYSY
+850 
-860 IDNLGNT
+860 
-867 VVQNKQFT
+867 
-875 LS
+875 

>member
-10 AISANEITDINNS
+10 AISANEITDTNS
-23 LKSDIEDSLSVADY
+23 LKSDIEDSLSVTDY
-37 IDEETVSSDQSLGI
+37 IDEETDSSDQSLGA

-66 GESDL
+66 EESDL
-71 SSSDSSIVAEEDGD
+71 SSSDSSIVAEEEEEE
-85 KADVRNASSISV
+85 ADVRNASSISV
-97 SSNSVVRGNSIAI
+97 SSNSVVRGNSYAI

-178 TANTPG
+178 TANTPS

-199 VYLKDGNGKAMANQ
+199 VYLKDKNGKAMANQ
-213 KVSIKINGKTY
+213 KVTIKINGKTY

-233 AALKIILTGSKYS
+233 AALKIKLTGSKYS
-246 AKVNFYKSGI
+246 TKVYFYKSGI

-276 VANTTVI
+276 VANATVI

-295 SGSVMASKKVT
+295 SGAVMASKKVT
-306 IRINGKNYVKTT
+306 IRINGKDYVKTT

-357 IANNKPSFTIAN
+357 IVNNKPSFTIAN

-379 VYLKDKSGAA
+379 VYLKDKAGSV
-389 MANQNVAVKLNGKT
+389 MANQKVAVKLNGKT
-403 YTKTTNSNG
+403 YAMTTNSNG
-412 RIALKVSLAAKK
+412 RIALKVTLAAKK
-424 YTTSLNFYKTGV
+424 YTTNLNFYKTGV

-467 RNYVNSYKKLPETV
+467 RNYVNSYKRLPETV

-493 SYLMSECIVGL
+493 SYLMSESIVGL

-510 TVSTLEGIQDVESGG
+510 SVKILEGIQDVESGG

-538 DLASRAMTYIQNNKV
+538 DLANRAMTYIQNNKV

-603 FGSSTGDS
+603 FGSSSDS
-611 LSVLSN
+611 SESVLSN
-617 VTDSSRLRNFTITLT
+617 VTDSSRLRNFTIALT

-639 SNMAVNLTLA
+639 SNMAINLTLD
-649 APTGSGNKISKKTV
+649 APTGSGNKITKKTV

-670 YSTSK
+670 FSTSK

-680 DDIATILKSKGYNV
+680 NDIKTILESKGYNV

-730 DKGSVWFQN
+730 DKSAVWFQN
-739 YLSQNNNQIVLGF
+739 YLNLNNNQIVLGF

-775 SSDIFTGLANPGS
+775 SASIFTGLANPGS
-788 YINTNVGADYVY
+788 FINTNVGADYVY

-829 AQKTYKLTT
+829 VQKTYQLTT

-860 IDNLGNT
+860 IDNLGNR

>member
-10 AISANEITDINNS
+10 AISANEITDTNS
-23 LKSDIEDSLSVADY
+23 LKSDIEDSLSVTDY
-37 IDEETVSSDQSLGI
+37 IDEETDSSDQSLGA

-66 GESDL
+66 EESDL
-71 SSSDSSIVAEEDGD
+71 SSSDSSIVAEEEEEE
-85 KADVRNASSISV
+85 ADVRNASSISV
-97 SSNSVVRGNSIAI
+97 SSNSVVRGNSYAI

-178 TANTPG
+178 TANTPS

-199 VYLKDGNGKAMANQ
+199 VYLKDKNGKAMANQ
-213 KVSIKINGKTY
+213 KVTIKINGKTY

-233 AALKIILTGSKYS
+233 AALKIKLTGSKYS
-246 AKVNFYKSGI
+246 TKVYFYKSGI

-276 VANTTVI
+276 VANATVI

-295 SGSVMASKKVT
+295 SGAVMASKKVT

-357 IANNKPSFTIAN
+357 IVNNKPSFTIAN

-379 VYLKDKSGAA
+379 VYLKDKAGSV
-389 MANQNVAVKLNGKT
+389 MANQKVAVKLNGKT
-403 YTKTTNSNG
+403 YAMTTNSNG
-412 RIALKVSLAAKK
+412 RIALKVTLAAKK
-424 YTTSLNFYKTGV
+424 YTTNLNFYKTGV

-467 RNYVNSYKKLPETV
+467 RNYVNSYKRLPETV

-493 SYLMSECIVGL
+493 SYLMSESIVGL

-510 TVSTLEGIQDVESGG
+510 SVKILEGIQDVESGG

-538 DLASRAMTYIQNNKV
+538 DLANRAMTYIQKNKV

-603 FGSSTGDS
+603 FGSSSDS
-611 LSVLSN
+611 SESVLSN
-617 VTDSSRLRNFTITLT
+617 VIDSSRLRNFTIALT
-632 GIDSSIL
+632 GLDSSIL
-639 SNMAVNLTLA
+639 SNMAINLTLD
-649 APTGSGNKISKKTV
+649 APTGSGNKITKKTV

-680 DDIATILKSKGYNV
+680 NDIKTILESKGYEV

-708 IIYRKNVCV
+708 VQNRKNVCV

-730 DKGSVWFQN
+730 DKSAVWFQN
-739 YLSQNNNQIVLGF
+739 YLNLNNNQIVLGF

-775 SSDIFTGLANPGS
+775 SASIFTGLANPGS
-788 YINTNVGADYVY
+788 FINTNVGADYVY

-829 AQKTYKLTT
+829 VQKTYQLTT

-860 IDNLGNT
+860 IDNLGNR

>member
-10 AISANEITDINNS
+10 AISANEITDTNS
-23 LKSDIEDSLSVADY
+23 LESDIEDSLSVTDY
-37 IDEETVSSDQSLGI
+37 IDEETDSSDQSLGA

-66 GESDL
+66 EESDL
-71 SSSDSSIVAEEDGD
+71 SSSDSSIVAEEEEEE
-85 KADVRNASSISV
+85 ADVRNASSISV
-97 SSNSVVRGNSIAI
+97 SSNSVVRGNSYAI

-178 TANTPG
+178 TANTPS

-199 VYLKDGNGKAMANQ
+199 VYLKDKNGKAMANQ
-213 KVSIKINGKTY
+213 KVTIKINGKTY
-224 EKTTNSNGR
+224 KKTTNSNGR
-233 AALKIILTGSKYS
+233 AALKIKLTGNKYS
-246 AKVNFYKSGI
+246 TKVYFYKSGI

-276 VANTTVI
+276 VANATVI

-295 SGSVMASKKVT
+295 SGAVMASKKVT
-306 IRINGKNYVKTT
+306 IRINGKDYVKTT

-357 IANNKPSFTIAN
+357 IVNNKPSFTIAN

-379 VYLKDKSGAA
+379 VYLKDKAGSV
-389 MANQNVAVKLNGKT
+389 MANQKVAVKLNGKT
-403 YTKTTNSNG
+403 YAMTTNSNG
-412 RIALKVSLAAKK
+412 RIALKVTLAAKK
-424 YTTSLNFYKTGV
+424 YTTNLNFYKTGV

-467 RNYVNSYKKLPETV
+467 RNYVNSYKRLPETV

-493 SYLMSECIVGL
+493 SYLMSESIVGL

-510 TVSTLEGIQDVESGG
+510 SVKILEGIQDVESGG

-538 DLASRAMTYIQNNKV
+538 DLANRAMTYIQNNKV

-603 FGSSTGDS
+603 FGSSSDS
-611 LSVLSN
+611 SESVLSN
-617 VTDSSRLRNFTITLT
+617 VTDSSRLRNFTIALT

-680 DDIATILKSKGYNV
+680 NDIKTILESKGYNV

-730 DKGSVWFQN
+730 DKSAVWFQN
-739 YLSQNNNQIVLGF
+739 YLNLNNNQIVLGF

-775 SSDIFTGLANPGS
+775 SASIFTGLANPGS
-788 YINTNVGADYVY
+788 FINTNVGADYVY

-829 AQKTYKLTT
+829 VQKTYQLTT

-860 IDNLGNT
+860 IDNLGNR

>member
-10 AISANEITDINNS
+10 AISANEITDTNS
-23 LKSDIEDSLSVADY
+23 LKSDIEDSLSVTDY
-37 IDEETVSSDQSLGI
+37 IDEETDSSDQSLGA

-66 GESDL
+66 EESDL
-71 SSSDSSIVAEEDGD
+71 SSSDSSIVAEEEEEE
-85 KADVRNASSISV
+85 ADVRNASSISV
-97 SSNSVVRGNSIAI
+97 SSNSVVRGNSYAI

-178 TANTPG
+178 TANTPS

-199 VYLKDGNGKAMANQ
+199 VYLKDKNGKAMANQ
-213 KVSIKINGKTY
+213 KVTIKINGKTY

-233 AALKIILTGSKYS
+233 AALKIKLTGSKYS
-246 AKVNFYKSGI
+246 TKVYFYKSGI

-276 VANTTVI
+276 VANATVI

-295 SGSVMASKKVT
+295 SGAVMASKKVT
-306 IRINGKNYVKTT
+306 IRINGKDYVKTT

-357 IANNKPSFTIAN
+357 IVNNKPSFTIAN

-379 VYLKDKSGAA
+379 VCLKDKAGSV
-389 MANQNVAVKLNGKT
+389 MANQKVAVKLNGKT
-403 YTKTTNSNG
+403 YAMTTNSNG
-412 RIALKVSLAAKK
+412 RIALKVTLAAKK
-424 YTTSLNFYKTGV
+424 YTTNLNFYKTGV

-467 RNYVNSYKKLPETV
+467 RNYVNSYKRLPETV

-493 SYLMSECIVGL
+493 SYLMSESIVGL

-510 TVSTLEGIQDVESGG
+510 SVKILEGIQDVESGG

-538 DLASRAMTYIQNNKV
+538 DLANRAMTYIQNNKV

-603 FGSSTGDS
+603 FGSSSDS
-611 LSVLSN
+611 SESVLSN
-617 VTDSSRLRNFTITLT
+617 VTDSSRLRNFTIALT

-639 SNMAVNLTLA
+639 SNMAINLTLD
-649 APTGSGNKISKKTV
+649 APTGSGNKITKKTV

-670 YSTSK
+670 FSTSK

-680 DDIATILKSKGYNV
+680 NDIKTILESKGYNV

-730 DKGSVWFQN
+730 DKSAVWFQN
-739 YLSQNNNQIVLGF
+739 YLNLNNNQIVLGF

-775 SSDIFTGLANPGS
+775 SASIFTGLANPGS
-788 YINTNVGADYVY
+788 FINTNVGADYVY

-829 AQKTYKLTT
+829 VQKTYQLTT

-860 IDNLGNT
+860 IDNLGNR

>member
-10 AISANEITDINNS
+10 AISANEITDTNS
-23 LKSDIEDSLSVADY
+23 LKSDIEDSLSVTDY
-37 IDEETVSSDQSLGI
+37 IDEETDSSDQSLGA

-66 GESDL
+66 EELDL
-71 SSSDSSIVAEEDGD
+71 SSSDSSIVAEEEEEE
-85 KADVRNASSISV
+85 ADVRNASSISV
-97 SSNSVVRGNSIAI
+97 SSNSVVRGNSYAI

-178 TANTPG
+178 TANTPS

-199 VYLKDGNGKAMANQ
+199 VYLKDKNGKAMANQ
-213 KVSIKINGKTY
+213 KVTIKINGKTY

-233 AALKIILTGSKYS
+233 AALKIKLTGSKYS
-246 AKVNFYKSGI
+246 TKVYFYKSGI

-276 VANTTVI
+276 VANATVI

-295 SGSVMASKKVT
+295 SGAVMASKKVT

-357 IANNKPSFTIAN
+357 IVNNKPSFTIAN

-379 VYLKDKSGAA
+379 VYLKDKAGSV
-389 MANQNVAVKLNGKT
+389 MANQKVAVKLNGKT
-403 YTKTTNSNG
+403 YAMTTNSNG
-412 RIALKVSLAAKK
+412 RIALKVTLAAKK
-424 YTTSLNFYKTGV
+424 YTTNLNFYKTGV

-467 RNYVNSYKKLPETV
+467 RNYVNSYKRLPETV

-493 SYLMSECIVGL
+493 SYLMSESIVGL

-510 TVSTLEGIQDVESGG
+510 SVKILEGIQDVESGG

-538 DLASRAMTYIQNNKV
+538 DLANRAMTYIQNNKV

-563 SNSKIGNAGFD
+563 SNSKVGNAGFD

-603 FGSSTGDS
+603 FGSSSDS
-611 LSVLSN
+611 SESVLSN
-617 VTDSSRLRNFTITLT
+617 VIDSSRLRNFTIALT
-632 GIDSSIL
+632 GLDSSIL
-639 SNMAVNLTLA
+639 SNMAINLTLD
-649 APTGSGNKISKKTV
+649 APTGSGNKITKKTV

-680 DDIATILKSKGYNV
+680 NDIKTILESKGYNV
-694 IVNTTIGPNTHNMD
+694 TVNTTIGPNTHNMD
-708 IIYRKNVCV
+708 IKYGKNVCV

-730 DKGSVWFQN
+730 DKSAVWFQN
-739 YLSQNNNQIVLGF
+739 YLNLNNNQIVLGF

-762 TETWLERAHDDDY
+762 TETWLERAHDDGY
-775 SSDIFTGLANPGS
+775 SASIFTGLANPGS
-788 YINTNVGADYVY
+788 FINTNVGADYVY

-829 AQKTYKLTT
+829 VQKTYQLTT

-860 IDNLGNT
+860 IDNLGNK

>member
-10 AISANEITDINNS
+10 AISANEITDTNS
-23 LKSDIEDSLSVADY
+23 LKSDIEDSLSVTDY
-37 IDEETVSSDQSLGI
+37 IDEETDSSDQSLGA

-66 GESDL
+66 EESDL
-71 SSSDSSIVAEEDGD
+71 SSSDSSIVAEEEEEE
-85 KADVRNASSISV
+85 ADVRNASSISV
-97 SSNSVVRGNSIAI
+97 SSNSVVRGNSYAI

-178 TANTPG
+178 TANTPS

-199 VYLKDGNGKAMANQ
+199 VYLKDKNGKAMANQ
-213 KVSIKINGKTY
+213 KVTIKINGKTY

-233 AALKIILTGSKYS
+233 AALKIKLTGSKYS
-246 AKVNFYKSGI
+246 TKVYFYKSGI

-276 VANTTVI
+276 VANATVI

-295 SGSVMASKKVT
+295 SGAVMASKKVT

-357 IANNKPSFTIAN
+357 IVNNKPSFTIAN

-379 VYLKDKSGAA
+379 VYLKDKAGSV
-389 MANQNVAVKLNGKT
+389 MANQKVAVKLNGKT
-403 YTKTTNSNG
+403 YAMTTNSNG
-412 RIALKVSLAAKK
+412 RIALKVTLAAQK
-424 YTTSLNFYKTGV
+424 YTTNLNFYKTGV

-467 RNYVNSYKKLPETV
+467 RNYVNSYKRLPETV

-493 SYLMSECIVGL
+493 SYLMSESIVGL

-510 TVSTLEGIQDVESGG
+510 SVKILEGIQDVESGG

-538 DLASRAMTYIQNNKV
+538 DLANRAMTYIQNNKV

-603 FGSSTGDS
+603 FGSSSDS
-611 LSVLSN
+611 SESVLSN
-617 VTDSSRLRNFTITLT
+617 VIDSSRLRNFTIALT
-632 GIDSSIL
+632 GLDSSIL
-639 SNMAVNLTLA
+639 SNMAINLTLD
-649 APTGSGNKISKKTV
+649 APTGSGNKITKKTV

-717 FSIYGGIDAGMFV
+717 FSIYGGVDAGMFV

-775 SSDIFTGLANPGS
+775 SADVFTGLANPGS

-823 DGTIPS
+823 DETIPS

-860 IDNLGNT
+860 IDNSGNT

>member
-10 AISANEITDINNS
+10 AISANEITDTNS
-23 LKSDIEDSLSVADY
+23 LESDIEDSLSVTDY
-37 IDEETVSSDQSLGI
+37 IDEETISSDQSLGA

-57 SYDSGSSDI
+57 SYDMASSNL
-66 GESDL
+66 GEADL
-71 SSSDSSIVAEEDGD
+71 SSSDSHIGGEEDEEQ
-85 KADVRNASSISV
+85 ADVRNSSSISV
-97 SSNSVVRGNSIAI
+97 SSDSVVRGNSYAI

-152 GTYPLKIYF
+152 GTYPLEIYF
-161 AGDDALNG
+161 AGDDTLNG

-178 TANTPG
+178 TANTPS

-233 AALKIILTGSKYS
+233 AALKIKLTGSKYS
-246 AKVNFYKSGI
+246 TKVYFYKSGI

-276 VANTTVI
+276 VANATVI

-295 SGSVMASKKVT
+295 SGAVMASKKVT

-357 IANNKPSFTIAN
+357 IVNNKPSFTIAN

-379 VYLKDKSGAA
+379 VYLKDKAGSV
-389 MANQNVAVKLNGKT
+389 MANQKVAVKLNGKT
-403 YTKTTNSNG
+403 YAMTTNSNG
-412 RIALKVSLAAKK
+412 RIALKVTLAAKK
-424 YTTSLNFYKTGV
+424 YTTNLNFYKTGV

-467 RNYVNSYKKLPETV
+467 RNYVNSYKRLPETV

-493 SYLMSECIVGL
+493 SYLMSESIVGL

-510 TVSTLEGIQDVESGG
+510 SVKILEGIQDVESGG

-538 DLASRAMTYIQNNKV
+538 DLANRAMTYIQNNKV

-563 SNSKIGNAGFD
+563 SNSKVGNAGFD

-603 FGSSTGDS
+603 FKSSSDNS
-611 LSVLSN
+611 QSILSN
-617 VTDSSRLRNFTITLT
+617 VTDSSRLRNFTIALT

-680 DDIATILKSKGYNV
+680 NDIKTILESKGYNV
-694 IVNTTIGPNTHNMD
+694 TVNTTIGPNTHNMD
-708 IIYRKNVCV
+708 IKYRKNVCV
-717 FSIYGGIDAGMFV
+717 FSIYGGVDAGMFV
-730 DKGSVWFQN
+730 DKSAFWFQN
-739 YLSQNNNQIVLGF
+739 KLNLNNNQIVLGF

-775 SSDIFTGLANPGS
+775 SASIFSGLANPGS
-788 YINTNVGADYVY
+788 FINTNVGADYVY

-829 AQKTYKLTT
+829 VQKTYQLTT

-860 IDNLGNT
+860 IDNLGNR

>member
-10 AISANEITDINNS
+10 AISANEITDTNS
-23 LKSDIEDSLSVADY
+23 LESDIEDSLSVTDY
-37 IDEETVSSDQSLGI
+37 IDEETISSDQSLGA

-57 SYDSGSSDI
+57 SYDMASSNL
-66 GESDL
+66 GEADL
-71 SSSDSSIVAEEDGD
+71 SSSDSPIGGEEDEEQ
-85 KADVRNASSISV
+85 ADVRNSSSISV
-97 SSNSVVRGNSIAI
+97 SSDSVVRGNSYAI

-152 GTYPLKIYF
+152 GTYPLEIYF
-161 AGDDALNG
+161 AGDDTLNG

-178 TANTPG
+178 TANTPS

-213 KVSIKINGKTY
+213 KVTIKINGKTY

-233 AALKIILTGSKYS
+233 AALKIKLTGSKYS
-246 AKVNFYKSGI
+246 TKVYFYKSGI

-276 VANTTVI
+276 VANATVI

-295 SGSVMASKKVT
+295 SGAVMASKKVT

-357 IANNKPSFTIAN
+357 IVNNKPSFTIAN

-379 VYLKDKSGAA
+379 VYLKDKAGSV
-389 MANQNVAVKLNGKT
+389 MANQKVAVKLNGKT
-403 YTKTTNSNG
+403 YAMTTNSNG
-412 RIALKVSLAAKK
+412 RIALKVTLASKK

-455 SVANIMAAATKV
+455 SVANILAAATKV
-467 RNYVNSYKKLPETV
+467 RNYVNSYKRLPETV

-493 SYLMSECIVGL
+493 SYLMSETIIGL

-510 TVSTLEGIQDVESGG
+510 SVSTLEGIQDVESGG

-538 DLASRAMTYIQNNKV
+538 DLANRAMTYIQKNKV

-563 SNSKIGNAGFD
+563 SNSKVGNAGFD

-603 FGSSTGDS
+603 FKSSSDNS
-611 LSVLSN
+611 QSILSN
-617 VTDSSRLRNFTITLT
+617 VTDSSRLRNFTIALT

-680 DDIATILKSKGYNV
+680 NDIKTILESKGYNV
-694 IVNTTIGPNTHNMD
+694 TVNTTIGPNTHNMD
-708 IIYRKNVCV
+708 IKYRKNVCV
-717 FSIYGGIDAGMFV
+717 FSIYGGVDAGMFV
-730 DKGSVWFQN
+730 DKSAFWFQN
-739 YLSQNNNQIVLGF
+739 KLNLNNNQIVLGF

-775 SSDIFTGLANPGS
+775 SADVFTGLANPGS

-860 IDNLGNT
+860 IDNSGNT

>member
-10 AISANEITDINNS
+10 AISANEITDTNS
-23 LKSDIEDSLSVADY
+23 LESDIEDSLSVTDY
-37 IDEETVSSDQSLGI
+37 IDEETISSDQSLGA

-57 SYDSGSSDI
+57 SYDMASSNL
-66 GESDL
+66 GEADL
-71 SSSDSSIVAEEDGD
+71 SSSDSPIGGEEDEEQ
-85 KADVRNASSISV
+85 ADVRNSSSISV
-97 SSNSVVRGNSIAI
+97 SSDSVVRGNSYAI

-152 GTYPLKIYF
+152 GTYPLEIYF
-161 AGDDALNG
+161 AGDDTLNG

-178 TANTPG
+178 TANTPS

-213 KVSIKINGKTY
+213 KVTIKINGKTY

-233 AALKIILTGSKYS
+233 AALKIKLTGSKYS
-246 AKVNFYKSGI
+246 TKVYFYKSGI

-276 VANTTVI
+276 VANATVI
-283 RGKYLYVYLKDK
+283 RGKYLYVFLKDK
-295 SGSVMASKKVT
+295 SGAVMASKKVT

-357 IANNKPSFTIAN
+357 IVNNKPSFTIAN

-379 VYLKDKSGAA
+379 VYLKDKAGSV
-389 MANQNVAVKLNGKT
+389 MANQKVAVKLNGKT
-403 YTKTTNSNG
+403 YAMTTNSNG
-412 RIALKVSLAAKK
+412 RIALKVTLAAKK

-467 RNYVNSYKKLPETV
+467 RNYVNSYKRLPETV

-493 SYLMSECIVGL
+493 SYLMSETIVGL

-510 TVSTLEGIQDVESGG
+510 SVSTLEGIQDVESGG

-538 DLASRAMTYIQNNKV
+538 DLANRAMTYIQNNKV

-603 FGSSTGDS
+603 FKSSSDNS
-611 LSVLSN
+611 QSILSN
-617 VTDSSRLRNFTITLT
+617 VTDSSRLRNFTIALT

-639 SNMAVNLTLA
+639 SNMAVNLTLDV
-649 APTGSGNKISKKTV
+649 PTGSGNKITKKTV

-680 DDIATILKSKGYNV
+680 NDIKTILESKGYNV
-694 IVNTTIGPNTHNMD
+694 TVNTTIGPNTHNMD
-708 IIYRKNVCV
+708 ISYRKNVCV

-730 DKGSVWFQN
+730 DKSAFWFQN
-739 YLSQNNNQIVLGF
+739 KLNLNNNQIVLGF

-775 SSDIFTGLANPGS
+775 SADVFTGLANPGS

-860 IDNLGNT
+860 IDNSGNT

>member
-10 AISANEITDINNS
+10 AISANEITDTNS
-23 LKSDIEDSLSVADY
+23 LKSDIEDSLSVTDY
-37 IDEETVSSDQSLGI
+37 IDEETDSSDQSLGA

-66 GESDL
+66 EESDL
-71 SSSDSSIVAEEDGD
+71 SSSDSSIVAEEEEEE
-85 KADVRNASSISV
+85 ADVRNASSISV
-97 SSNSVVRGNSIAI
+97 SSNSVVRGNSYVI

-178 TANTPG
+178 TANTPS

-199 VYLKDGNGKAMANQ
+199 VYLKDKNGKAMANQ
-213 KVSIKINGKTY
+213 KVTIKINGKTY

-233 AALKIILTGSKYS
+233 AALKIKLTGSKYS
-246 AKVNFYKSGI
+246 TKVYFYKSGI

-276 VANTTVI
+276 VANATVI

-295 SGSVMASKKVT
+295 SGAVMASKKVT

-357 IANNKPSFTIAN
+357 IVNNKPSFTIAN

-379 VYLKDKSGAA
+379 VYLKDKAGSV
-389 MANQNVAVKLNGKT
+389 MANQKVAVKLNGKT
-403 YTKTTNSNG
+403 YAMTTNSNG
-412 RIALKVSLAAKK
+412 RIALKVTLAAQK
-424 YTTSLNFYKTGV
+424 YTTNLNFYKTGV

-467 RNYVNSYKKLPETV
+467 RNYVNSYKRLPETV

-493 SYLMSECIVGL
+493 SYLMSESIVGL

-510 TVSTLEGIQDVESGG
+510 SVKILEGIQDVESGG

-538 DLASRAMTYIQNNKV
+538 DLANRAMTYIQNNKV

-603 FGSSTGDS
+603 FGSSSDS
-611 LSVLSN
+611 SESVLSN
-617 VTDSSRLRNFTITLT
+617 VIDSSRLRNFTIALT
-632 GIDSSIL
+632 GLDSSIL
-639 SNMAVNLTLA
+639 SNMAINLTLD
-649 APTGSGNKISKKTV
+649 APTGSGNKITKKTV

-694 IVNTTIGPNTHNMD
+694 IINTTIGPNTHNMD

-730 DKGSVWFQN
+730 DKSAVWFQN
-739 YLSQNNNQIVLGF
+739 YLNLNNNQIVLGF

-775 SSDIFTGLANPGS
+775 SANPGS
-788 YINTNVGADYVY
+788 FINTNVGADYVY

-829 AQKTYKLTT
+829 AQKTYQLTT

-860 IDNLGNT
+860 IDNLGNR